1 MSWVLPHRG
10 EWVEI
15 LDWTLFRRAETNPFR
30 LSFQSNELDNSK
42 SRAHTLVEVQNMST
56 LYRVRIRGDLA
67 CFTRP
72 EFKTERFSYEA
83 ITPSAARG
91 VLEAILWKPA
101 IRWHIRKILLLAP
114 PRFVALKRNE
124 VNTRTSVSNALR
136 AMRSGTALEYFADED
151 RAQRNTL
158 ALRDV
163 DYAVEA
169 EFHMTTRAGSDD
181 NPRKFD
187 EMFRRRLEK
196 GQFFMQPFLGTREF
210 PARVEPYTGDPPPLK
225 NLTRDLGYMLHDLRF
240 GPEGNEPV
248 FFRAKVD
255 QGVINVPRWEAVA

>member
-1 MSWVLPHRG
+1 MPTV
-10 EWVEI
+10 
-15 LDWTLFRRAETNPFR
+15 
-30 LSFQSNELDNSK
+30 
-42 SRAHTLVEVQNMST
+42 
-56 LYRVRIRGDLA
+56 YRVRIRGDLA

-72 EFKTERFSYEA
+72 EFKTERFSYEV

-101 IRWHIRKILLLAP
+101 IQWQIRRILLLSP
-114 PRFVALKRNE
+114 PRFIALKRNE
-124 VNTRTSVSNALR
+124 VTKRVSVTNVQRAVRSVSPLD
-136 AMRSGTALEYFADED
+136 YFADED

-169 EFHMTTRAGSDD
+169 EFQMTSRRGADD

-196 GQFFMQPFLGTREF
+196 GQFHMQPYLGCREF
-210 PARVEPYTGDPPPLK
+210 PAIVEPYTGTPPPLVDA
-225 NLTRDLGYMLHDLRF
+225 TRELGNMLHDLRY
-240 GPEGNEPV
+240 GPERNEPV
-248 FFRAKVD
+248 FFRARMER
-255 QGVINVPRWEAVA
+255 GVIEVPPWEVAA